1 MKPFPA
7 IESLQEAQTKHCEC
21 QCLPSKEIKRVPPAP
36 ENGRLLFNFLAFCLH
51 PATKSKQVFVHFFF
65 GFSYLTCDWF
75 TARSAS
81 FCKQLPKTIGT
92 IRFIISRSKL
102 LSSKN
107 TSTIGAKKT
116 FSMPCLEKRGNN
128 CGYGE
133 NLSFYNC
140 CLFDHFYKLGG
151 PFSYFPL
158 VHSK

>member
-36 ENGRLLFNFLAFCLH
+36 ENRRLLFIICKLFIYILQQKIN
-51 PATKSKQVFVHFFF
+51 KFFF
-65 GFSYLTCDWF
+65 GFSFLTCDWF
-75 TARSAS
+75 TARRAS
-81 FCKQLPKTIGT
+81 FCKQFPKTIGT

-116 FSMPCLEKRGNN
+116 FSMPCLEKKEEKIMGF
-128 CGYGE
+128 GK
-133 NLSFYNC
+133 NLSFNNC

-151 PFSYFPL
+151 PSSYFPL